1 MVEDLEKDMA
11 DMDLMSLTL
20 KYANAQNV
28 ENKHLCSNQ
37 KQGLV
42 VALKVNVTVVVM
54 SK

>member
-1 MVEDLEKDMA
+1 MR

-20 KYANAQNV
+20 RYANAQNV

-42 VALKVNVTVVVM
+42 VTTKVNVTAAVM

>member
-1 MVEDLEKDMA
+1 MGDLEIMQ

-20 KYANAQNV
+20 KCANAQNV

-42 VALKVNVTVVVM
+42 VTLKVNATVAVM